1 MDVSCFNP
9 HDEAAGLRLKKHTG
23 AAAGMLLRIETGGNA
38 VEREIITSR
47 ANPLLTRVRK
57 LNSRRSFR
65 REEGRFAAE
74 GPKLLTEALR
84 WGAELEAVIFATGV
98 SLPELPGLVR
108 VVEVADSLLASIAD
122 TESPQGIVFLCKGKA
137 LAMPGE
143 LTGERYLVLD
153 GVQDPGNVGAIWRTA
168 DAFGVDGL
176 ILCNGCADPWNP
188 KTVRATMG
196 AVFRLPAYES
206 TLETAAEKLVRAG
219 IPLYATALRED
230 TEDIR
235 DVSFDQAAVV
245 IGSEGRGVSRQALEL
260 CGKTVKIPM
269 RARCESLNAAVAAS
283 VVLWEM
289 ARNDGK

>member
-1 MDVSCFNP
+1 M
-9 HDEAAGLRLKKHTG
+9 
-23 AAAGMLLRIETGGNA
+23 
-38 VEREIITSR
+38 EREIITSR

-153 GVQDPGNVGAIWRTA
+153 GVQDPGNVGTIWRTA
-168 DAFGVDGL
+168 DAFGAEGL
-176 ILCNGCADPWNP
+176 ILCSGCADPWNP

-219 IPLYATALRED
+219 ISLYATALRED